1 MDQGME
7 NYLPVPL
14 EREQLSFLPGYCT
27 HFGQLAGPRKLLIF
41 MNYTR
46 HNDEELSDSS
56 SENEFSNKITNVGEG
71 NMYED
76 VSDSEIDEKEHANRM
91 NDVGV
96 VDITYA
102 QRTVW
107 LVKVRTLFLK
117 LLLLTFI

>member
-1 MDQGME
+1 
-7 NYLPVPL
+7 
-14 EREQLSFLPGYCT
+14 
-27 HFGQLAGPRKLLIF
+27 